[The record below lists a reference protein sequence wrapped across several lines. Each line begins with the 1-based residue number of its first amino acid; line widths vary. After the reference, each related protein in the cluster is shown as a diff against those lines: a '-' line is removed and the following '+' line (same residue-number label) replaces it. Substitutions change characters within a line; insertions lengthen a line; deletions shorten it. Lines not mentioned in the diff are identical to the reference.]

1 MKTSLL
7 IVITVLISFSTHATC
22 WIQAGQ
28 RYRIEPELLQAIAIT
43 ESSLDSKA
51 LHQNNDGSYD
61 IGLMQINSKHLK
73 HLEKYNIT
81 KDKLLN
87 SPCLSVMTGAW
98 ILSGFIQK
106 YGYSW
111 EAIGAY
117 NAGGSEN
124 RAQLRK
130 KYIRRV
136 IPNYLKLKNS
146 IN

>member
-1 MKTSLL
+1 MA
-7 IVITVLISFSTHATC
+7 VFVSFSTHATC
-22 WIQAGQ
+22 WIQAGK

-51 LHQNNDGSYD
+51 LHKNNDGSYD
-61 IGLMQINSKHLK
+61 IGLMQINSRHLT

-81 KDKLLN
+81 KDDLLN

-111 EAIGAY
+111 KAIGAY
-117 NAGGSEN
+117 NAGGSAQ
-124 RAQLRK
+124 RAHLRK

-136 IPNYLKLKNS
+136 IPNYLKLKHNT
-146 IN
+146 N